1 MKSDRRHEL
10 QKNEL
15 ADRLASGIESTRSYL
30 PAVLGGIGLLV
41 VASIAWGIYGS
52 YTKSQASAA
61 WTEFYFNLTRGDAD
75 SFVDLAQDHAG
86 SSAASWARQ
95 IAGDNYLQRGIS
107 TLYTNKADAKELIG
121 KAIKAFEE
129 VNQQTSNTDL
139 RAKALLGLAQAHES
153 LGEIDKATGYF
164 QQLSKTTTQPL
175 LVAEANKRLAF
186 LTSSSGKE
194 FYAWFSKL
202 DPKPDAPITLPSDM
216 MLPPTTPDL
225 QFGPTDTSLNNSVL
239 PAQAPVDTSS
249 APDLPAGGQVPAIST
264 VPASDIPAAGDV
276 PPASTTPSASASGTP
291 PAAGVVPPVS
301 EPPAA
306 GDAPTQSPKNIGD
319 GKAPGSSNS
328 GLELEPTKPE

>member
-30 PAVLGGIGLLV
+30 PVILGGLGLLV
-41 VASIAWGIYGS
+41 VASIAWGIYSS
-52 YTKSQASAA
+52 YTKSQASVA

-75 SFVDLAQDHAG
+75 SFVDLAQDHTG
-86 SSAASWARQ
+86 SSAAIWARQ

-107 TLYTNKADAKELIG
+107 TLYSNKADAKELIG

-129 VNQQTSNTDL
+129 VNQQASNTDL
-139 RAKALLGLAQAHES
+139 RTKALMGLAQAHES
-153 LGEIDKATGYF
+153 LGELDKATGFY
-164 QQLSKTTTQPL
+164 QQLSKTATQPL

-225 QFGPTDTSLNNSVL
+225 QFGPTDTSLNNSV
-239 PAQAPVDTSS
+239 PPPQASVDIST
-249 APDLPAGGQVPAIST
+249 APNLPAGGQVPAISP

-276 PPASTTPSASASGTP
+276 PPANTTPSAPASGTP
-291 PAAGVVPPVS
+291 PAVGEVPPVS
-301 EPPAA
+301 EPSAA
-306 GDAPTQSPKNIGD
+306 GEAPTQPPTASGDAPAPKSASG
-319 GKAPGSSNS
+319 
-328 GLELEPTKPE
+328 GLELEPTKP